1 MILVGYVGYKNY
13 EQVVTKHF
21 IATVQNDVATVA
33 EYFGEKMGDLE
44 KFVAEVQYDTNLFRI
59 NEEYYKRINQLG
71 LTPDTVN
78 QTVEN
83 KEKFNIVL
91 LNDYEL
97 NQTIEK
103 FLMSLLLSRPDVNM
117 AAYQFAEQTQSGYI
131 VSGNK
136 GQSYYDTQSF
146 IENDIFNRIGEA
158 LEQDQGKTAYYVD
171 PAGNIYVGQKIYYRE
186 DFRYCGKIIF
196 RLENEYLFKHYKNML
211 EGAKQGVYL
220 IDNTGKELVA
230 IGNLSQERKNKLIQ
244 FVADRP
250 EVGTIYKEAVKGESI
265 VYNMFATRNLN
276 IGSAVYISTDVLL
289 EDIRAMSRLISML
302 CVSILPIF
310 LLMANKLYK
319 EVVYPVYLLSEKMHQ
334 IEKGEMGIEITNERN
349 DEIGYV
355 FGAFNKMS
363 RQIHYLVNCVY
374 KEQLALKSAELK
386 MLQTQI
392 NPHFLYNTL
401 EMINWRARMYGADE
415 VSEMIE
421 ALSGIMEVNIDR
433 REEPFLTIQEEL
445 DYLRNYVFLLQK
457 RFGDRIQFVLEAD
470 SKLMGYKIPRLL
482 LQPLIENALTHGIEP
497 LGYGCVTVRMWED
510 EVCMHILI
518 QDDGAGVSPE
528 RLKLIK
534 EQLQSP
540 DKVFMEEQGSK
551 RGHIGVINV
560 QRRIKLVYGEQYGL
574 DVESEEGKGAS
585 IILKLPKSRV
595 KE

>member
-13 EQVVTKHF
+13 EQVITKHF
-21 IATVQNDVATVA
+21 IATVQEDVSTVA
-33 EYFGEKMGDLE
+33 EYFQEKVEDLE
-44 KFVAEVQYDTNLFRI
+44 QFVTEVQYDATLFKI
-59 NEEYYKRINQLG
+59 NTEYYNRITQLG

-78 QTVEN
+78 TTADN
-83 KEKFNIVL
+83 KEKFDIVL

-131 VSGNK
+131 LSGDK

-146 IENDIFNRIGEA
+146 IKNEIFNHIGEA
-158 LEQDQGKTAYYVD
+158 LEREGGKTAYYVD
-171 PAGNIYVGQKIYYRE
+171 AEGNIYIGQKIYYRE
-186 DFRYCGKIIF
+186 NFRYCGKIIF
-196 RLENEYLFKHYKNML
+196 RIAPEYLFKHYRGMV

-220 IDNTGKELVA
+220 VDNNGKELVA
-230 IGNLSQERKNKLIQ
+230 EGDLSLERKNKLIE
-244 FVADRP
+244 FVREQHDL
-250 EVGTIYKEAVKGESI
+250 GTIYKEEVKGESI
-265 VYNMFATRNLN
+265 VYNMFATRNLS
-276 IGSAVYISTDVLL
+276 IGSAVYVSTDVLL

-310 LLMANKLYK
+310 ILMANRLYK
-319 EVVYPVYLLSEKMHQ
+319 EVVYPIYILSEKMHQ
-334 IEKGEMGIEITNERN
+334 IEKGEIGIEIASDRN

-355 FGAFNKMS
+355 FGAFNRMS

-401 EMINWRARMYGADE
+401 EMINWKSRMCGANE

-433 REEPFLTIQEEL
+433 REDPFLTIGEEM
-445 DYLRNYVFLLQK
+445 DYLKNYVFLLQK
-457 RFGDRIQFVLEAD
+457 RFGDRIGFVLNAEPG
-470 SKLMGYKIPRLL
+470 LMDYKIPRLL
-482 LQPLIENALTHGIEP
+482 LQPLVENALTHGIEP
-497 LGYGCVTVRMWED
+497 LGQGCVTVEVWED
-510 EVCMHILI
+510 GEGIRI
-518 QDDGAGVSPE
+518 AIRDNGAGMTSE
-528 RLKLIK
+528 RLVLINQ
-534 EQLQSP
+534 QLQMP
-540 DKVFMEEQGSK
+540 DKVCMEDHESK

-560 QRRIKLVYGEQYGL
+560 QRRIKLVYGEKYGL
-574 DVESEEGKGAS
+574 SVESEEGKGTC
-585 IILKLPKSRV
+585 ITLRLPKSR
-595 KE
+595 